1 MPDDDQVDDCPV
13 WFRMLTL
20 DLEFV
25 KVDDNHLCINLSLV
39 LWLTEQLD
47 RLDDSLLPLF
57 LR

>member
-1 MPDDDQVDDCPV
+1 MLDDDQVDDCPV
-13 WFRMLTL
+13 WFRMLTH

-25 KVDDNHLCINLSLV
+25 KADGNHLCINLSLV

-47 RLDDSLLPLF
+47 CLDGSLLPMF